1 MAKKKKKLTKIQR
14 IEKMLRQRVKT
25 KPILKKSKEA
35 VLKIKKSEP
44 AEYVNRFFKDEWA
57 EAKKEMFK

>member
-1 MAKKKKKLTKIQR
+1 MAKKKKKLTKLQR
-14 IEKMLRQRVKT
+14 IEKVLKQKVKV
-25 KPILKKSKEA
+25 KPILKKSKE
-35 VLKIKKSEP
+35 VTLRIKKSEP